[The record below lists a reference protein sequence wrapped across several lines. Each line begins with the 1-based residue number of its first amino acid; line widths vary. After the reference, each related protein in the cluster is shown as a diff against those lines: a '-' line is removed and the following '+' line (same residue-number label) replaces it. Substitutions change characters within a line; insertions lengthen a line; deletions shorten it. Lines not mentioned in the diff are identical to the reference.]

1 MPRVTDQRQFFRTES
16 LEYLRRNFEG
26 KDLRRL
32 PLVPILEDFLAHTP
46 PMDLENGSILDLGCG
61 PGNNLFQL
69 FTRYGAQRGVG
80 TEPSPEAVSI
90 LTEAYP
96 ELEFYESTTDTLPF
110 STGEFDLILLRSV
123 LHWVDRNYLLQ
134 TIGEAIRVTARYL
147 IISDFSPSLPYSTEY
162 RHQPEYRTF
171 KVDYGPLVEAS
182 GIMEPIH
189 RLRHDDGDEWN
200 AIDTVL
206 FEKKPLDTAFPLRR
220 PDDFTG

>member
-123 LHWVDRNYLLQ
+123 LHWVDRNYLVA
-134 TIGEAIRVTARYL
+134 GCCVDMEVRPRGGTAR
-147 IISDFSPSLPYSTEY
+147 
-162 RHQPEYRTF
+162 
-171 KVDYGPLVEAS
+171 LVGWWPAVS
-182 GIMEPIH
+182 RATPG
-189 RLRHDDGDEWN
+189 DDTCGR
-200 AIDTVL
+200 V
-206 FEKKPLDTAFPLRR
+206 
-220 PDDFTG
+220 